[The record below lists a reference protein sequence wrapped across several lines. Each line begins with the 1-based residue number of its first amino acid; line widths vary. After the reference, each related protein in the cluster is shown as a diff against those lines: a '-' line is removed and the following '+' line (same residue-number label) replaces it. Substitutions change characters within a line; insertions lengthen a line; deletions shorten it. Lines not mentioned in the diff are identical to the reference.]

1 MSEESKDKSFRQLEV
16 LSFVHSAI
24 YFGLL
29 ACWLFEGPALLRN
42 RLGWAYGLL
51 WIGMTILVII
61 AARKAVVSFRLA
73 VLVAVIGGLGPFA
86 GTAGFVIE
94 GRQKRRG
101 VSVAHPTSNDA
112 PS

>member
-42 RLGWAYGLL
+42 RLGWAHGLL

-86 GTAGFVIE
+86 GTAGFVLE
-94 GRQKRRG
+94 GRQRKRDR
-101 VSVAHPTSNDA
+101 SVAHPTSNDA